1 MWTEGKVSEFSGRET
16 PKLELK
22 YRVIYSIFVL
32 LFSGEIGR
40 DTVDFNGSIKTFEH
54 GRDHQWLG
62 ASLDVNEN
70 QGVVVSF
77 LVRQQE
83 IWATTRENL
92 LRGVANNEGAD
103 QPAHPRRLISAFVI
117 RFLESMTSKLA
128 IGEISIL

>member
-1 MWTEGKVSEFSGRET
+1 MWTVGKVSASYGGET
-16 PKLELK
+16 HNLDLL
-22 YRVIYSIFVL
+22 YRVILCYVF
-32 LFSGEIGR
+32 FSDKIGR

-77 LVRQQE
+77 LVRQPE
-83 IWATTRENL
+83 IWTTTRENL
-92 LRGVANNEGAD
+92 FRGFANNKGAD

-117 RFLESMTSKLA
+117 LFLESIISKLA
-128 IGEISIL
+128 IGESSIL